1 MTNLFFKNQRTG
13 KKYKVVKLDKEKG
26 QIILQGAH
34 GEFAEPYDKERFKQ
48 MGYSLEK
55 EDDDAE
61 QQELRS

>member
-13 KKYKVVKLDKEKG
+13 KKYKVIKLDKEKG

-48 MGYSLEK
+48 MGYTLEK
-55 EDDDAE
+55 EEDHAE
-61 QQELRS
+61 QR